1 MGEVA
6 TLEQSRAPAPMM
18 AGGRPAAI
26 VPQSMEDA
34 YRLAK
39 AICVAGMAPRG
50 LETPEK
56 AMVAILH
63 GLEVGMTPM
72 AALQRIAVVNGRPTI
87 WGDGAIGLVRASGL
101 CEYITETIAG
111 TGDAHVATCAAKR
124 RGEKVEIV
132 RSFSVADAKKA
143 GLWGKSGPWQQYPE
157 RMLQMRARAFAL
169 RDGFADVL
177 GGLYLREEI
186 DDGAA
191 ARDVTPPLA
200 PPSPPPAPAVEHK
213 AAAVMIPPP
222 APKPQPETEAVREM
236 VATSPQR
243 PLDGEGEIP
252 PALDRRPKA
261 SPQEVPTFDPTGDPD
276 KFLDD
281 AMTQIAACSSIDALV
296 DLWENQL
303 APYQGSVFPPDWEKL
318 EEAHR
323 RAEGHL
329 AP

>member
-6 TLEQSRAPAPMM
+6 TLEQSRPAAPMM

-101 CEYITETIAG
+101 CEYITETTSG

-124 RGEKVEIV
+124 RGEKAEIV
-132 RSFSVADAKKA
+132 RTFSVADAKKA

-186 DDGAA
+186 EEAPM
-191 ARDVTPPLA
+191 RDVTPPPA
-200 PPSPPPAPAVEHK
+200 PPSPPPAPVIAHK
-213 AAAVMIPPP
+213 PAAVIPPP
-222 APKPQPETEAVREM
+222 APTPQPETDAVREM
-236 VATSPQR
+236 VATSSQR
-243 PLDGEGEIP
+243 PLADADIP
-252 PALDRRPKA
+252 PALDRRQKA
-261 SPQEVPTFDPTGDPD
+261 PEADGEGDLFDAGSFIADMAKLLRGAESADDLQGIWEREVEPYFERVPESGQEYLQGQ
-276 KFLDD
+276 
-281 AMTQIAACSSIDALV
+281 MR
-296 DLWENQL
+296 EN
-303 APYQGSVFPPDWEKL
+303 A
-318 EEAHR
+318 R
-323 RAEGHL
+323 RFE
-329 AP
+329 P